1 MTVII
6 QESSILAEL
15 IPEVHYYLDSDSP
28 HSDELLSSVS
38 KYLSRL
44 VRRAFH
50 QLSEEA
56 GCMHCEPDWLRRL
69 RNDPTLIELSILTW
83 VEVQV
88 LDAEGTFII
97 VTKETVSHVK

>member
-6 QESSILAEL
+6 QESRILADL
-15 IPEVHYYLDSDSP
+15 IPEVHYYMDSDSP
-28 HSDELLSSVS
+28 VTDELLSCVS
-38 KYLSRL
+38 LYLSKL

-56 GCMHCEPDWLRRL
+56 GCAGLEPDWLRRL
-69 RNDPTLIELSILTW
+69 RSDPTLIELSILTW

-88 LDAEGTFII
+88 LDSEGTFII
-97 VTKETVSHVK
+97 VTKEALSHVK